1 MKKFFSTQNI
11 IPLGKFKINLSKY
24 VNRIKESDET
34 LIITQNGEAAAVV
47 ISPQEYDRLLY
58 KSQFVESVKRGL
70 KDAEEDRVISTE
82 ALLQK
87 LKERRS
93 GK

>member
-11 IPLGKFKINLSKY
+11 IPLGKFKTNLSKY

-47 ISPQEYDRLLY
+47 ISPQEYDRLVY